1 MIPKL
6 HFSRMKLTRLLVA
19 IFVLSTSNLFGQ
31 NLLSDSTFLAF
42 FEAKTISLKE
52 LKIKRNPTWMLV
64 AGVATKEQIAYTEE
78 EDMAFRLYAD
88 SIEGQ
93 KADLYTYD
101 KEICDSRCKITK
113 FECLKRTLNGK
124 GDADAC
130 DSIFELCEDRCTEI
144 KESRDKMLDDSLEII
159 WNNHEFRYSY
169 NIQSS
174 FSNSKKGIP
183 FRNHADSLILCY
195 AKGFAPYCS
204 PSGFSWFLLT
214 KHRKKIT
221 TIDSKE
227 KLLALLGNI
236 DSYPKA
242 YLMLCAA
249 GYTTPYTYPQ
259 ANVQLMAKQAGEVFY
274 FIVRQRLPECLED
287 EYTYLVRINSNGKAT
302 LVEQKL
308 NFKQ

>member
-1 MIPKL
+1 
-6 HFSRMKLTRLLVA
+6 
-19 IFVLSTSNLFGQ
+19 
-31 NLLSDSTFLAF
+31 
-42 FEAKTISLKE
+42 
-52 LKIKRNPTWMLV
+52 
-64 AGVATKEQIAYTEE
+64 
-78 EDMAFRLYAD
+78 
-88 SIEGQ
+88 
-93 KADLYTYD
+93 
-101 KEICDSRCKITK
+101 
-113 FECLKRTLNGK
+113 
-124 GDADAC
+124 
-130 DSIFELCEDRCTEI
+130 
-144 KESRDKMLDDSLEII
+144 MLDDSLEII

-249 GYTTPYTYPQ
+249 GYTTPYTYTIYTKKRCIRCI
-259 ANVQLMAKQAGEVFY
+259 NTL
-274 FIVRQRLPECLED
+274 
-287 EYTYLVRINSNGKAT
+287 YTYTKYTKICY
-302 LVEQKL
+302 QKKIHQTNL
-308 NFKQ
+308 LFFYHPMIPLKHKSV